1 MEIDRSKINNVLI
14 SLCVPRNLLGF
25 NHLSRAIEIG
35 LEKEEPKMIGYYSK
49 IADESDTY
57 ENAIS
62 MSVSTAVR
70 NASNNMPKDKKILL
84 FGKEDAKITPSI
96 FVKTVIGCLKDGTL

>member
-1 MEIDRSKINNVLI
+1 MDIDKSKINSVLA
-14 SLCVPRNLLGF
+14 SLCVPRNLVGF
-25 NHLSRAIEIG
+25 DYLSRAIEIG
-35 LEKEEPKMIGYYSK
+35 FEKEEKKLIGYYSK
-49 IADESDTY
+49 IADESNTY
-57 ENAIS
+57 ESAIS